1 MKRER
6 EREISIG
13 ALFWGLSWTL
23 IWMAVGTIA
32 IGIVILKG
40 G

>member
-1 MKRER
+1 MKWRDPQ
-6 EREISIG
+6 IYFG
-13 ALFWGLSWTL
+13 ALFWGLGWTMV
-23 IWMAVGTIA
+23 WMAVGTIA